1 VIRVNKSSSF
11 LLLIGDSWF
20 AFKRA
25 KVLQKLG
32 LFFVDG

>member
-1 VIRVNKSSSF
+1 VICVNKSSSF
-11 LLLIGDSWF
+11 CYLSGDSWF